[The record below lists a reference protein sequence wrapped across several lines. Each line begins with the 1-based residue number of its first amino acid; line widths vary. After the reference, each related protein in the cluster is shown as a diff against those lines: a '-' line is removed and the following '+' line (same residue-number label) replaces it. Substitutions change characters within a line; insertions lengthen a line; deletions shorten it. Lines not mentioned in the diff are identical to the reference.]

1 MTEQYTRRAV
11 LEGAGTALLVSIA
24 GCSQNGGTDN
34 GGLVEDGKIGVLL
47 DNQSSQSQELS
58 ITVVNTDGGE
68 SYFERTVTLGTNE
81 QSSGSFDDPGESVG
95 FGVQAEI
102 TDGQRETVRI
112 EGDQR
117 TGLNL
122 IRAVVLSD
130 GQLAVFW
137 SAKNNDG

>member
-1 MTEQYTRRAV
+1 MTEQFTRRA
-11 LEGAGTALLVSIA
+11 LLGGAGTALLVSIA
-24 GCSQNGGTDN
+24 GCSQNGGDN
-34 GGLVEDGKIGVLL
+34 GGLVEDGTIGVLL

-58 ITVVNTDGGE
+58 LTVVNTDGGE
-68 SYFERTVTLGTNE
+68 SYFERTVTLGPNE

-95 FGVQAEI
+95 FGVQAQI
-102 TDGQRETVRI
+102 MDGQRETVRI
-112 EGDQR
+112 EDDQR